1 MAIPERKEAVV
12 GGLIGIKAFSGS
24 LFAEVQEA
32 DFQKEVAIET
42 TPEKIEEWV
51 LGLIELHQICGL
63 PDVELDTTR
72 LLRSIVSKED
82 QKEIINS
89 TARLLSALAVQTRE
103 VFFPGV

>member
-63 PDVELDTTR
+63 PDAELDTTG
-72 LLRSIVSKED
+72 LLRSIPICWDTFKG
-82 QKEIINS
+82 
-89 TARLLSALAVQTRE
+89 A
-103 VFFPGV
+103 